1 MARGRRLKSYQDYEN
16 ALGDGI
22 GLGYGQSYQPWLRA
36 QDVRSHG
43 NRSIVFGLKTFR
55 NHHFF
60 SSVES
65 NFFYLAE
72 FNDLVIDIR
81 EQFPLIPL
89 LLTHQ
94 IANHLDVQH
103 PLARGVRGVPADVLN
118 VMTTDFLLTLR
129 MPGGGLRYKAIAVKQ
144 NESIPKREAEKL
156 EIERMFWQLIDV
168 EFQIY
173 TGSELN
179 HVTGQNICWA
189 TSVLRNGSEFF
200 DKYPLDKI
208 LWRLKPDVYPIV
220 ELRAMISSI
229 FDVDEQEAI
238 MLLQAIIGL
247 KMINVD
253 LSYPILETGLIKI
266 ISNGYCIGLN
276 ANGYY

>member
-1 MARGRRLKSYQDYEN
+1 M
-16 ALGDGI
+16 
-22 GLGYGQSYQPWLRA
+22 
-36 QDVRSHG
+36 
-43 NRSIVFGLKTFR
+43 
-55 NHHFF
+55 
-60 SSVES
+60 
-65 NFFYLAE
+65 
-72 FNDLVIDIR
+72 IDIR

-103 PLARGVRGVPADVLN
+103 PLVRGVRGVPADVLN

-129 MPGGGLRYKAIAVKQ
+129 MPGGLRYKAIAVKQ

-189 TSVLRNGSEFF
+189 TSVLRNGSEFLINIRLIKF
-200 DKYPLDKI
+200 YG
-208 LWRLKPDVYPIV
+208 LKPDVYR
-220 ELRAMISSI
+220 LWNYAR
-229 FDVDEQEAI
+229 
-238 MLLQAIIGL
+238 
-247 KMINVD
+247 
-253 LSYPILETGLIKI
+253 
-266 ISNGYCIGLN
+266 
-276 ANGYY
+276 

>member
-94 IANHLDVQH
+94 
-103 PLARGVRGVPADVLN
+103 
-118 VMTTDFLLTLR
+118 
-129 MPGGGLRYKAIAVKQ
+129 
-144 NESIPKREAEKL
+144 
-156 EIERMFWQLIDV
+156 
-168 EFQIY
+168 
-173 TGSELN
+173 
-179 HVTGQNICWA
+179 
-189 TSVLRNGSEFF
+189 
-200 DKYPLDKI
+200 
-208 LWRLKPDVYPIV
+208 
-220 ELRAMISSI
+220 
-229 FDVDEQEAI
+229 
-238 MLLQAIIGL
+238 
-247 KMINVD
+247 
-253 LSYPILETGLIKI
+253 
-266 ISNGYCIGLN
+266 
-276 ANGYY
+276 